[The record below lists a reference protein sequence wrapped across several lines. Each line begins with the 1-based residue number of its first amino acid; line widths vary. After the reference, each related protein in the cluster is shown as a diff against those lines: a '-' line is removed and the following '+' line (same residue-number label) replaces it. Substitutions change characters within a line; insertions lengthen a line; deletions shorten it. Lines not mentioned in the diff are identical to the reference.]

1 MFSQS
6 LSRGVI
12 EIVEA
17 YDLAVLNEGNRGR
30 SLTDPAVEARV
41 SQVLAR
47 MTLAQKVTQLHG
59 TSIQP
64 TNELYLTAGEPTLG
78 VPAFKMVDGPRGARV
93 GVATTFPVAMAR
105 GASFDPELE
114 RRVGMAIALEA
125 KAYGANVLLAPAVN
139 LLRHPGWGRAQE
151 TYGEDPLHVGRMA
164 VGFIAGAQNHLVASV
179 KHFALNSIENTRF
192 EVDVQVDPVA
202 LHEVYL
208 PHFRV
213 SVRDAH
219 VGSVMTAY
227 NKVNGSYCA
236 ENATLVRETLKRR
249 WGFRG
254 FVESDWIFG
263 TRSTVASALAGL
275 DIEMPSA
282 NYYGHKLREAVE
294 RGSVALSVIDDAVSR
309 VLRVKL
315 GFGLDRDEPVAED
328 MIECAAHAELALE
341 AAHKSIVLLK
351 NERVTLP
358 FDANRLSR
366 VAVVGR
372 LSDLENTGD
381 RGSSAVRSSIVT
393 TVLGGVRDHLPDVQV
408 EHVGVDTLDAGARAR
423 LTTAEVA
430 IVVVGLDYRDEGENI
445 PFNAGGG
452 DRTSLRLSNAQE
464 ILVREVS
471 RLVPRTVVVLIAGSA
486 VEVRPWID
494 AVPALLLAWYPGMLG
509 GEAVADVLF
518 GRVCPSGKLPISF
531 ARDVRDLPAFD
542 PVSKAVRYDYAHGAW
557 HLESQ
562 GTLPE
567 FPFGFGLSYTRF
579 EYSDL
584 TVEQRPLEGDVEL
597 TVCVCVKNIG
607 PRAGDEVVQL
617 YVRTEAGRVPRRLCG
632 FGRLSLSPGEQKCLR
647 MRVRGRDLAGY
658 DVATGEFSLHT
669 RRGTLFVGS
678 NSRELPLFTEYQ
690 IEPVE

>member
-1 MFSQS
+1 M
-6 LSRGVI
+6 
-12 EIVEA
+12 EIQVVEA
-17 YDLAVLNEGNRGR
+17 YDLAALNEGNRGR
-30 SLTDPAVEARV
+30 SLSDPEVERRV
-41 SQVLAR
+41 SEVLAR
-47 MTLAQKVTQLHG
+47 MTLAQKVAQLHG
-59 TSIQP
+59 SSIQP
-64 TNELYLTAGEPTLG
+64 IEELYLTAGEPSLG
-78 VPAFKMVDGPRGARV
+78 VPPSKMVDGPRGARV

-105 GASFDPELE
+105 GATWDPELE

-192 EVDVQVDPVA
+192 EVDVQVDPIT

-213 SVRDAH
+213 SVKDAH

-236 ENATLVRETLKRR
+236 ENASLVRDILKGR

-263 TRSTVASALAGL
+263 TRSTVESALAGL
-275 DIEMPSA
+275 DIEMPHA
-282 NYYGHKLREAVE
+282 NYYGHKLFEAVE
-294 RGSVALSVIDDAVSR
+294 RGEVPLTVIDDAVRR
-309 VLRVKL
+309 VLRVKYA
-315 GFGLDRDEPVAED
+315 FGLDREEPVAKD
-328 MIECAAHAELALE
+328 VIECAAHAELALE
-341 AAHKSIVLLK
+341 AAHKSMVLLK
-351 NERVTLP
+351 NEREILP
-358 FDANRLSR
+358 FDPSGLTR

-381 RGSSAVRSSIVT
+381 RGSSAVKSSLVT

-408 EHVGVDTLDAGARAR
+408 EHFGSDTLDAGARTR
-423 LTTAEVA
+423 LLAAEVA

-445 PFNAGGG
+445 PFIEGGG

-464 ILVREVS
+464 ILVREVA

-486 VEVRPWID
+486 IEVRPWLD
-494 AVPALLLAWYPGMLG
+494 GVPALLLAWYPGMLG

-518 GRVCPSGKLPISF
+518 GQVCPSGKLPISF
-531 ARDVRDLPAFD
+531 ARDVRDLPPFD
-542 PVSKAVRYDYAHGAW
+542 AVSKSVRYDYAHGAW
-557 HLESQ
+557 HLDRHEA
-562 GTLPE
+562 LPE

-584 TVEQRPLEGDVEL
+584 TLEKRALDDDVEL
-597 TVCVCVKNIG
+597 TVCVRVKNVG
-607 PRAGDEVVQL
+607 GRAGDEVAQL
-617 YVRTEAGRVPRRLCG
+617 YAGSETARVPRRLCG
-632 FGRLSLSPGEQKCLR
+632 FGRLSLGPSEQKCLR

-658 DVATGEFSLHT
+658 DVVTGDFSLPAS
-669 RRGTLFVGS
+669 RGTLWVGG
-678 NSRELPLFTEYQ
+678 NSRDLPLFTEYQ
-690 IEPVE
+690 LEPVE